1 MKPAGIYR
9 SASKE
14 LALQQPGR
22 QLLQKLLR
30 ELATNTVQRRLAWN
44 IKTDFLT
51 LWFISAGRFPEL
63 AESPI
68 TGWFIRQLPFELN
81 EEEQQ
86 LLKL

>member
-1 MKPAGIYR
+1 MNLSAIYR

-14 LALQQPGR
+14 LALLQPNR

-44 IKTDFLT
+44 IKTDFIT
-51 LWFISAGRFPEL
+51 LWFISAGRFPCLPE
-63 AESPI
+63 PI
-68 TGWFIRQLPFELN
+68 TNWVIKQLPFELT

-86 LLKL
+86 LLKS

>member
-1 MKPAGIYR
+1 MTIAAVYR

-14 LALQQPGR
+14 LALCTPDR
-22 QLLQKLLR
+22 QLLQRLLR

-44 IKTDFLT
+44 IKADFIT

-63 AESPI
+63 PQRI
-68 TGWFIRQLPFELN
+68 TDWFIRQSPFELN

-86 LLKL
+86 LLKS